1 MASAVNA
8 NLRPVSPGG
17 DSPGRNHA
25 NTRRRGSHTDG
36 VRATARPQR
45 NVPMVGGGLG
55 HDDPT
60 TSAVGWDA
68 RVEYTPLHSAVVVP
82 SGETERFIAKEM
94 LSLCDAP
101 GQTSTRVHLEAFL
114 QDLIDDSAQ
123 MYKNANYKYYEYKPL
138 TLFTI
143 DSGYEDGL
151 IFTPNNNRLLL
162 LYRSG
167 EAPVLGAH
175 LVNFLVHNRV
185 TRRLYLYTDQLPI
198 YAEDRDAIN
207 DYNGGRTKMHIPKLL
222 TEQLVDEIRQRVD
235 DVTEIWLQF
244 PGDRAPFLIV
254 MNRNNQYD
262 YMFGKN
268 DASTAERPW
277 SDATTLRF
285 HSSDQTREYI
295 RDQMFGMYQLEADA
309 FYGFQYN
316 FYDRYYN
323 NSVQRDSYLD
333 HLYNG
338 FVEHRIDERRCQLQL
353 SNPGSGVIHC
363 GECAS
368 ASATEGGRFD
378 CVLQYAPLTSTG
390 PCPIARYVLCTL
402 NEWYRGHYLGHG
414 LDIATPVIHDVRMA
428 FLKPRVRHKVLAID
442 AFLKGANPAP
452 GTTSF
457 ATAMGRAYGTSHGQD
472 GHWPFASVEDC
483 LKSPEYNTNKMLH
496 HFAKGFNDSTGR
508 PSPEWGNEG
517 DLEWRR
523 SVCQSLSPTKPS

>member
-1 MASAVNA
+1 MI
-8 NLRPVSPGG
+8 
-17 DSPGRNHA
+17 
-25 NTRRRGSHTDG
+25 
-36 VRATARPQR
+36 QE
-45 NVPMVGGGLG
+45 GGGLG

-82 SGETERFIAKEM
+82 SGETERFIANEM

-101 GQTSTRVHLEAFL
+101 GQTSTRVNLEAFL
-114 QDLIDDSAQ
+114 QDLIDDSTQ
-123 MYKNANYKYYEYKPL
+123 VYKNTNYGYYEYKRH

-143 DSGYEDGL
+143 DFGYQDGPL
-151 IFTPNNNRLLL
+151 FTPNDNRLLL

-175 LVNFLVHNRV
+175 MVNYLVHNRK
-185 TRRLYLYTDQLPI
+185 TRRDYLYADQLPI
-198 YAEDRDAIN
+198 YAEDRATTDML
-207 DYNGGRTKMHIPKLL
+207 GGGGIHMRIPKLL

-244 PGDRAPFLIV
+244 PHDRAPFLIV

-262 YMFGKN
+262 YMFGEM

-285 HSSDQTREYI
+285 HSYESDQTPEYNENF
-295 RDQMFGMYQLEADA
+295 QMFGMYYTRESYA
-309 FYGFQYN
+309 FYGSQYITSDPYPT
-316 FYDRYYN
+316 YDIM
-323 NSVQRDSYLD
+323 QRDSYLD
-333 HLYNG
+333 HLYKG

-353 SNPGSGVIHC
+353 ANPGSGVIHC
-363 GECAS
+363 DECAS
-368 ASATEGGRFD
+368 ASETEGGRFD

-402 NEWYRGHYLGHG
+402 NEWYRGHNRGYG
-414 LDIATPVIHDVRMA
+414 LDFAAPVIHDVRMA
-428 FLKPRVRHKVLAID
+428 FLKPRIRRKVQAID
-442 AFLKGANPAP
+442 ALMKGAIPAP

-457 ATAMGRAYGTSHGQD
+457 ATAMGRAYGTSHGQED
-472 GHWPFASVEDC
+472 GHWPFASVNDC
-483 LKSPEYNTNKMLH
+483 LQSPEYNTNKMLH
-496 HFAKGFNDSTGR
+496 YFAKGFNDTTGR
-508 PSPEWGNEG
+508 PAPEWGNEG

-523 SVCQSLSPTKPS
+523 RVCQSLSPTKPS